1 MKYSQLLEMKFK
13 KPEFWSYKYSI
24 LSIILMPLSW
34 IVIMINFLFKIK
46 KSTKF
51 GIPIICV
58 GNIYLGGT
66 GKTPVSQ
73 EIYKILKKKRKETC
87 FC

>member
-1 MKYSQLLEMKFK
+1 MKYSQLLKMKFK

-66 GKTPVSQ
+66 GKTPVS
-73 EIYKILKKKRKETC
+73 KKSIK
-87 FC
+87 F

>member
-1 MKYSQLLEMKFK
+1 
-13 KPEFWSYKYSI
+13 
-24 LSIILMPLSW
+24 
-34 IVIMINFLFKIK
+34 MINFLFKFK

-66 GKTPVSQ
+66 GKTPISE
-73 EIYKILKKKRKETC
+73 EIYKFKKNGKKPAFVKKYYNFLEDEINMLKKWEKVYTEKKEKIQLKS
-87 FC
+87 